1 MCFNKLPP
9 LPPPPPPP
17 PPPPV
22 FELRRGD
29 AETEECLLAID
40 GVVRASSCQATET
53 SVDRDA
59 SSSRWMAD
67 VAYGNYLAAITGPGD
82 VHQFV
87 KMDRHPDATNTT
99 TPQFCIRGL
108 VYMCGST
115 DPAKCLGTGKIHQGF
130 LFNATDGTLRSTMCK
145 SPRHQCLLAALGERA
160 SAGDCEE
167 AVAGG
172 WRKVRVA

>member
-17 PPPPV
+17 PL

-40 GVVRASSCQATET
+40 GVVRAGSCRAEET
-53 SVDRDA
+53 IGA

-67 VAYGNYLAAITGPGD
+67 SAYGNYLAAITGPGD
-82 VHQFV
+82 EHRFV
-87 KMDRHPDATNTT
+87 KMDRHPDATNTS

-108 VYMCGST
+108 VYICGST
-115 DPAKCLGTGKIHQGF
+115 DPAECLGTGSIHQGF

-145 SPRHQCLLAALGERA
+145 SSRHQCLLAAPGERA
-160 SAGDCEE
+160 WAGDCAEK
-167 AVAGG
+167 ALAGG
-172 WRKVRVA
+172 WRKIRVG